1 MYVCVCVRVC
11 VRACVR
17 ACLCVSVRACS
28 GIRCSLKQG
37 DRCVDVA
44 VKTLRKDI
52 EKKDRVL
59 FLQEAAI
66 TGQFKHKNIVQL
78 HGVVAHEE
86 TVRQG

>member
-1 MYVCVCVRVC
+1 MCVCVCVCAC

-17 ACLCVSVRACS
+17 ACLCVRACS
-28 GIRCSLKQG
+28 GNRCSLKQG